1 MKETFPMTIRGI
13 CRSCLGDVFEG
24 TEEVEKLAD
33 CYHKCWREME
43 VRRKGRERER
53 IGMKKREIGKERE
66 RGWKRGKEE
75 KGERRRMEERQMRIK

>member
-1 MKETFPMTIRGI
+1 MLE
-13 CRSCLGDVFEG
+13 GDG
-24 TEEVEKLAD
+24 GEEK
-33 CYHKCWREME
+33 RE
-43 VRRKGRERER
+43 RERER